1 MARNIA
7 REGDYMRKMTERQK
21 QKVFR
26 SIIIGGISC
35 VVIIVGL
42 WIMFNGM
49 LSTYRHHGVEFTIGL
64 AITIAGYM
72 GIAYVWESAKKNERK
87 KGL

>member
-1 MARNIA
+1 MW
-7 REGDYMRKMTERQK
+7 KMTARQK
-21 QKVFR
+21 QRIFR
-26 SIIIGGISC
+26 NIIIGGISC

-49 LSTYRHHGVEFTIGL
+49 LATYKPNGIEFTIGL
-64 AITIAGYM
+64 AITLGGYM
-72 GIAYVWESAKKNERK
+72 GIAYVWENSKKNNERK

>member
-1 MARNIA
+1 
-7 REGDYMRKMTERQK
+7 MRKITARQT
-21 QKVFR
+21 QRIFR
-26 SIIIGGISC
+26 NIIIGGISC

-49 LSTYRHHGVEFTIGL
+49 LATYKPNGIEFTIGL
-64 AITIAGYM
+64 TITLVGFM
-72 GIAYVWESAKKNERK
+72 GIAYIDENSRKQNNERK